1 MLLLFNLLPQ
11 VLQYLHLFLL
21 SLVFLFLFDVFLFL
35 VLRAT
40 YQASFGQVQTL
51 KLAFARQP
59 LVHLLL
65 LAFGEYPS
73 ACRSLFHFIGGGGI
87 DGPEALVAASRHRLL
102 LLHRLLRTTFFQDVA
117 RENK

>member
-1 MLLLFNLLPQ
+1 MLLLFDLLPQ

-21 SLVFLFLFDVFLFL
+21 SLVFLLLFDVFLFL

-40 YQASFGQVQTL
+40 YQTPFGQVQTL

-59 LVHLLL
+59 LMHLLL

-73 ACRSLFHFIGGGGI
+73 ACCSLFHFIGGGGVY
-87 DGPEALVAASRHRLL
+87 GPETLVASRHRLL